1 MLSTAN
7 IDLTFP
13 LAWFKERGLR
23 IEFIVPTETGLK
35 KSIMDATKELRLLM
49 VESGIHNFEKQNQG
63 TLNKKL
69 VATTLIS
76 NNAAFET
83 ETSLYRP
90 ETKKGDPRLWIYK
103 LSKHAMAGDLL
114 AVLASKDKL
123 LVINCSNSNLDLC
136 YQNFADVFKNI
147 NSFSASPY
155 ADELLEKITN
165 ISKKGYIQSLRSGDT
180 GVGYTFETLLGIQA
194 NSSKQPDYKGIEIK
208 SSRKRNSKG
217 TLLSMAPNWSIS
229 NLESAHEL
237 VQKRG
242 RSNAKW
248 GGLKTLQHTIRGNK
262 KNNWNLMLSIE
273 DQYIHQIHEEANLIE
288 KDVSWFI
295 EDLQSRLA
303 KKHQETFWVTVQTR
317 NVSGVEEFYYSGVKH
332 TGNIDTNVIPSLI
345 DAGIISLDYLIWDK
359 SKDWRSYTKK
369 NGFDFLWKIQNK
381 HKDLLFKFVKDYE
394 LN

>member
-49 VESGIHNFEKQNQG
+49 VESGIHDFEKQSQG

-69 VATTLIS
+69 VSTTLIS

-123 LVINCSNSNLDLC
+123 LVINCSNSDLDIC
-136 YQNFADVFKNI
+136 YQSFADKFKNI
-147 NSFSASPY
+147 NSFSVSPY

-180 GVGYTFETLLGIQA
+180 GVGYTLETLLGIQA
-194 NSSKQPDYKGIEIK
+194 NSSKHPDYKGIELK
-208 SSRKRNSKG
+208 SSRKE
-217 TLLSMAPNWSIS
+217 I
-229 NLESAHEL
+229 
-237 VQKRG
+237 
-242 RSNAKW
+242 
-248 GGLKTLQHTIRGNK
+248 
-262 KNNWNLMLSIE
+262 
-273 DQYIHQIHEEANLIE
+273 
-288 KDVSWFI
+288 
-295 EDLQSRLA
+295 
-303 KKHQETFWVTVQTR
+303 
-317 NVSGVEEFYYSGVKH
+317 
-332 TGNIDTNVIPSLI
+332 
-345 DAGIISLDYLIWDK
+345 
-359 SKDWRSYTKK
+359 
-369 NGFDFLWKIQNK
+369 
-381 HKDLLFKFVKDYE
+381 
-394 LN
+394 